1 MPETAGQ
8 YAGAT
13 GVVLAL
19 IAFMKF
25 FLWNQIKDLRRD
37 VTRLRD
43 DMARI
48 EAKYDE
54 ERGRKHKAFNDV
66 ARATMA
72 LELVRRLAESC
83 TCGVLDPLTEIIE
96 RLFAEMETI
105 GRARRH
111 NDPPEGASA

>member
-19 IAFMKF
+19 IAFVKF

-37 VTRLRD
+37 VARLRD
-43 DMARI
+43 DVVRI
-48 EAKYDE
+48 EGKYDE

-72 LELVRRLAESC
+72 LELVRRLAETC

-105 GRARRH
+105 SLRRH
-111 NDPPEGASA
+111 DDPPEGAQP